1 MARKAVGKL
10 LIAAVLAGLVVLGP
24 GEADAGVPLETGKYK
39 GKTTQA
45 AVNSAFRTIHFT
57 VKKGKVTLT
66 TEPSVGFQS
75 CVSTPVFT
83 LGGTTVS
90 KKLSRNRDFTF
101 AQTFFGN
108 KIDKIHGQFVEL
120 ERGRGLRDLPLRR
133 PGSLLRRQVAGQL
146 HREAQVASDRAA
158 TRRP

>member
-10 LIAAVLAGLVVLGP
+10 LIAAVLSGLVVLGP
-24 GEADAGVPLETGKYK
+24 GVADAGVAVKTGKYK
-39 GKTTQA
+39 GKTTQE
-45 AVNSAFRTIHFT
+45 AVNSAFRTIQFT
-57 VKKGKVTLT
+57 VKKGKVILT

-90 KKLSRNRDFTF
+90 KKLGRNRAFTF

-108 KIDKIHGQFVEL
+108 KIDKIHGRFTSSNEVE
-120 ERGRGLRDLPLRR
+120 GFAIYHFSDQGLCGTGKSRVNF
-133 PGSLLRRQVAGQL
+133 SAK
-146 HREAQVASDRAA
+146 HK
-158 TRRP
+158 

>member
-24 GEADAGVPLETGKYK
+24 GVADAGEPVKTGKYK

-45 AVNSAFRTIHFT
+45 AVNSAFRTIQFT

-90 KKLSRNRDFTF
+90 KKLSRSRDFTF

-108 KIDKIHGQFVEL
+108 KIDKIHGRFTSSNE
-120 ERGRGLRDLPLRR
+120 
-133 PGSLLRRQVAGQL
+133 VAGFAIY
-146 HREAQVASDRAA
+146 HFSAQDLCGTGKSRVNFTARHK
-158 TRRP
+158 

>member
-1 MARKAVGKL
+1 MARMAVGKL
-10 LIAAVLAGLVVLGP
+10 LIVAGLAGLVVLGP
-24 GEADAGVPLETGKYK
+24 GAADAGVPVKTGKYK

-45 AVNSAFRTIHFT
+45 AVNSSFRALHFT

-83 LGGTTVS
+83 LGGATVS
-90 KKLSRNRDFTF
+90 KKLGRNRTFTF

-108 KIDKIHGQFVEL
+108 EIDKIHGRFVAPDEVD
-120 ERGRGLRDLPLRR
+120 GYAIYHFSAQDLCGTGKSR
-133 PGSLLRRQVAGQL
+133 VNFTAK
-146 HREAQVASDRAA
+146 HK
-158 TRRP
+158 

>member
-1 MARKAVGKL
+1 MARKVVGKL

-24 GEADAGVPLETGKYK
+24 GVADAGVAVKTGKYK
-39 GKTTQA
+39 GKTTQE
-45 AVNSAFRTIHFT
+45 AVNSSFRGIQFT
-57 VKKGKVTLT
+57 VKKGKVILT

-108 KIDKIHGQFVEL
+108 KIDKIHGRFTSSNEVSGFAIYHFAAQ
-120 ERGRGLRDLPLRR
+120 DLC
-133 PGSLLRRQVAGQL
+133 GAGKSRVNFTAK
-146 HREAQVASDRAA
+146 HK
-158 TRRP
+158 